1 MVKYYDNRIKRINK
15 EIFEIVKPKP
25 RIKKWV

>member
-25 RIKKWV
+25 KVKKWN